1 MRSLRTGTILP
12 VVADAV
18 PAAAGLVTKGWSVAR
33 QLALEADTAR
43 LRAMSPGE
51 GICEFLALAE
61 LAQRLAP
68 AGCGADDHLA
78 ALIAVA
84 RLFHRTGML

>member
-1 MRSLRTGTILP
+1 MRSLPTGTILP
-12 VVADAV
+12 MVADSV

-33 QLALEADTAR
+33 QLTLGADTVR

-51 GICEFLALAE
+51 GVCEFLVLAE

-68 AGCGADDHLA
+68 ADCGADDHLA

-84 RLFHRTGML
+84 RVFHDAGMV